1 MSNRVYVYWNLHKDL
16 FSVRKDGRVRRHANL
31 VQLRNV
37 KFSVSEAG
45 RQRVLASKNKNV
57 HAGLRGD
64 DCATS
69 PEFKTRGWRRI
80 TYDPY
85 RFDHF
90 VTVAGE
96 RSVVGAEELVGKIVG
111 GRARL
116 YARGLEYA

>member
-1 MSNRVYVYWNLHKDL
+1 VSKRVYVYWNLHKDL
-16 FSVRKDGRVRRHANL
+16 FSVRRDGRVRRHANH

-57 HAGLRGD
+57 HAGIRGD
-64 DCATS
+64 DCDTL
-69 PEFKTRGWRRI
+69 PEFKTRGWRRV
-80 TYDPY
+80 TYNPY
-85 RFDHF
+85 LFDHF
-90 VTVAGE
+90 VTANGHE
-96 RSVVGAEELVGKIVG
+96 PLAGAEEIVGKSVN

>member
-1 MSNRVYVYWNLHKDL
+1 MSKRVYVYWNLHKDRY
-16 FSVRKDGRVRRHANL
+16 SVRRDGRVSRHADFVHL
-31 VQLRNV
+31 ENV

-45 RQRVLASKNKNV
+45 RQRVLATKNKNV
-57 HAGLRGD
+57 HAGVRGED
-64 DCATS
+64 RAPKAPPS
-69 PEFKTRGWRRI
+69 IRGWRRI

-90 VTVAGE
+90 VTVSEE
-96 RSVVGAEELVGKIVG
+96 RPVVGADQLVGKIVN